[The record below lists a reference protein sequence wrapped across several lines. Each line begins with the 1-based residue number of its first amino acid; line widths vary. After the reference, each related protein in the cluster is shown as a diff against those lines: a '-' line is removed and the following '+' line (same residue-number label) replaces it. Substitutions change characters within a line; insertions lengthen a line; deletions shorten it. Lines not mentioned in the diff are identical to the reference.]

1 MNAQN
6 SQLQATSIIHGGA
19 KNKTDCLTGT
29 TQASK
34 TFELWQL
41 KELSF
46 FLYFF
51 SPPLSHGSS

>member
-34 TFELWQL
+34 TFALGL
-41 KELSF
+41 GGLDN
-46 FLYFF
+46 
-51 SPPLSHGSS
+51 P